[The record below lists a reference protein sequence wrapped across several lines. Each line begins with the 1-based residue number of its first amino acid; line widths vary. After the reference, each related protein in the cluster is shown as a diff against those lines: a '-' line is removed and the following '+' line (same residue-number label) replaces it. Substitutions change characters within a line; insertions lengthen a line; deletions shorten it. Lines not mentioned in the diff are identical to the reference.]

1 MTADEASEL
10 ADIARVKAAALRRE
24 VDRLLELAGDLEDH
38 AAELTNG
45 RPEFRG
51 EDAQEYHHN
60 LMLEGAH
67 LDDRCR
73 EA

>member
-1 MTADEASEL
+1 MTADDASEL

-24 VDRLLELAGDLEDH
+24 VYRLLELAGDLEDH
-38 AAELTNG
+38 AAELING
-45 RPEFRG
+45 RPELRG
-51 EDAQEYHHN
+51 EDLQEYHHN

-73 EA
+73 EV